1 MVTENENSG
10 SDTNENDVNEFEA
23 DDNENM
29 DTEPTEKRN
38 SKPPKKGIIYLS
50 TIPPYM
56 NVTQIREYF
65 DKFGKVDRVYLQL
78 GSKSKNF
85 CDLHSFN

>member
-1 MVTENENSG
+1 MVSENENIESEEEK
-10 SDTNENDVNEFEA
+10 SENNETEV
-23 DDNENM
+23 DDDEQNKGKPSE
-29 DTEPTEKRN
+29 EKSS

-65 DKFGKVDRVYLQL
+65 DKFGNVDRIYLQL
-78 GSKSKNF
+78 GDKGK
-85 CDLHSFN
+85 